1 MLQDSGRFPQPARP
15 GRSLKTATEALEALR
30 ILGSAVDGLGADEL
44 AARLNK
50 STATARYLLNTLC
63 QEGFAFHGPP
73 GGRYR
78 LRASPPWGHPW
89 GVSPD
94 AEQDLPDS
102 LADAVSELYG
112 RTRQRTC
119 LARPADGATWIT
131 DARGHQ
137 GLARVPGLKERIPH
151 QQAHALAVTK
161 ALAALSPEL
170 REALREE
177 CGFTGFTGATITRPD
192 SFDLELAKVRRDGF
206 ALNREEFAPG
216 FCCIAAPIIDPAGRV
231 AASLGMSMP
240 LRRFILQSTELAH
253 TVVDIAADA
262 SRRWRDDH
270 NGGSNGQPARP
281 LVPRGGGAAAKTT

>member
-1 MLQDSGRFPQPARP
+1 MQDSGRRPGPARP

-30 ILGSAVDGLGADEL
+30 ILGSAVDGLGPDEL

-63 QEGFAFHGPP
+63 QEGFAFHGAP

-78 LRASPPWGHPW
+78 LRTSPPWGRPW
-89 GVSPD
+89 GIPPD
-94 AEQDLPDS
+94 AAQDLPDS
-102 LADAVSELYG
+102 LADAVSELYE

-119 LARPADGATWIT
+119 LARPADGVTWIT

-161 ALAALSPEL
+161 VLVALSPEL

-177 CGFTGFTGATITRPD
+177 CGFTGFTGATITRPER
-192 SFDLELAKVRRDGF
+192 FDLELAQIRRDGF

-240 LRRFILQSTELAH
+240 RRRFAVQSTELVH
-253 TVVDIAADA
+253 TVVDIASDA
-262 SRRWRDDH
+262 SRRWRAGDT
-270 NGGSNGQPARP
+270 GGTAGQGARP
-281 LVPRGGGAAAKTT
+281 LVSGGGEAAAKTA